1 VKKLYV
7 LILVSLFVL
16 CPLFP
21 VHGEDRAPKGERI
34 HIESDRLDV
43 YDSQQRAVFSGS
55 VQVKQQDTVINSDEL
70 YIYYKRGDAGEKSGN
85 NMTSIT
91 AGNIEKIEARGRVRI
106 IQGDRI
112 VTGDNAVLFY
122 KEQKVIVTGDTM
134 MQEGKNK
141 IKGGKITFFMKEKRG
156 TVERAEKEKV
166 TATIYPEDE
175 Q

>member
-1 VKKLYV
+1 
-7 LILVSLFVL
+7 
-16 CPLFP
+16 
-21 VHGEDRAPKGERI
+21 
-34 HIESDRLDV
+34 
-43 YDSQQRAVFSGS
+43 
-55 VQVKQQDTVINSDEL
+55 
-70 YIYYKRGDAGEKSGN
+70 
-85 NMTSIT
+85 
-91 AGNIEKIEARGRVRI
+91 VRI